1 MTLTDRLSW
10 STFILGPAIATFAAQ
25 VFGISLF
32 ARQLKEAFF
41 PRQDPGSGISRVT
54 RYR

>member
-10 STFILGPAIATFAAQ
+10 STLILGPAIATFSAQ

-41 PRQDPGSGISRVT
+41 SSRPRDQAFPA
-54 RYR
+54 